1 MSAPKLKSC
10 PFCGGCLEMVSIL
23 HYRHP
28 KGKCVISGHVFPK
41 GYIGQW
47 NTRVAQPDPRDE
59 VIARL
64 VEALTLAANRL
75 HSCAVDYE
83 TGSREFIV
91 TSEWADEARA
101 ALAAAKAVL
110 P

>member
-1 MSAPKLKSC
+1 MTAPKLKSC

-59 VIARL
+59 VI
-64 VEALTLAANRL
+64 EALVDALHTISGDIQINADGEEELSDAAR
-75 HSCAVDYE
+75 
-83 TGSREFIV
+83 I
-91 TSEWADEARA
+91 ARA
-101 ALAAAKAVL
+101 ALAAAKAVM